1 MAFKPQK
8 NAMTDS
14 ADIRIRGRI
23 WLTASGKNILGRGR
37 VELLEKIG
45 ATGSIS
51 QAARAMKMSY
61 KAAWDAVDAMGNA
74 LHAPLVSTSTGGKGG
89 GGARLTPQAL
99 ALIATYRQ
107 MEQRHQDFLDQLEQ
121 EFSVTLVTGEGTIQ

>member
-1 MAFKPQK
+1 
-8 NAMTDS
+8 MTDT
-14 ADIRIRGRI
+14 ATIRIRGRI
-23 WLTASGKNILGRGR
+23 WLTVAGKNMLGRGR

-74 LHAPLVSTSTGGKGG
+74 LNAPLVSTTTGGKGG

-99 ALIATYRQ
+99 TLIAAYRQ
-107 MEQRHQDFLDQLEQ
+107 LEQRHQDFLGELEQ
-121 EFSVTLVTGEGTIQ
+121 EFAAALVTAKGTIQ

>member
-1 MAFKPQK
+1 
-8 NAMTDS
+8 MTDT
-14 ADIRIRGRI
+14 ANIRIRGRI
-23 WLTASGKNILGRGR
+23 WLTAAGKNMLGRGR

-74 LHAPLVSTSTGGKGG
+74 FNSPLVNTSTGGKGG
-89 GGARLTPQAL
+89 GGTRLTPQAL
-99 ALIATYRQ
+99 ALIAAYRQ
-107 MEQRHQDFLDQLEQ
+107 LEQRHQDFLGQLEQ
-121 EFSVTLVTGEGTIQ
+121 EFSAALVTGEGTIQ

>member
-1 MAFKPQK
+1 
-8 NAMTDS
+8 MTDT
-14 ADIRIRGRI
+14 ATIRIRGRI
-23 WLTASGKNILGRGR
+23 WLTVTDKNMLGRGR

-74 LHAPLVSTSTGGKGG
+74 FHAPLVSTSTGGKGG

-99 ALIATYRQ
+99 TLIAAYRQ
-107 MEQRHQDFLDQLEQ
+107 MEQRHHDFLSELEL
-121 EFSVTLVTGEGTIQ
+121 EFAAALVTPKDAIQ

>member
-1 MAFKPQK
+1 
-8 NAMTDS
+8 MTDT
-14 ADIRIRGRI
+14 ANIRIRGRI
-23 WLTASGKNILGRGR
+23 WLTASGKNIVGRGR

-74 LHAPLVSTSTGGKGG
+74 LHAPLVNTSTGGKGG

-99 ALIATYRQ
+99 ALIATFRQ
-107 MEQRHQDFLDQLEQ
+107 MEQRHQDFLVQLEQ
-121 EFSVTLVTGEGTIQ
+121 AFSAMLVTGEDTIQ

>member
-1 MAFKPQK
+1 
-8 NAMTDS
+8 MTDT
-14 ADIRIRGRI
+14 ATIRIRGRI
-23 WLTASGKNILGRGR
+23 WLTVADKNMLGRGR

-74 LHAPLVSTSTGGKGG
+74 FHAPLVSTSTGGKGG

-99 ALIATYRQ
+99 SLIAVFRQ
-107 MEQRHQDFLDQLEQ
+107 MEQRHQDFLDQMEQ
-121 EFSVTLVTGEGTIQ
+121 EFAAALVTAKGAIL

>member
-1 MAFKPQK
+1 
-8 NAMTDS
+8 MTDT
-14 ADIRIRGRI
+14 ANIHIRGRI
-23 WLTASGKNILGRGR
+23 WLTVAGKNMLGRGR

-74 LHAPLVSTSTGGKGG
+74 LNAPLVSTSTGGKGG

-99 ALIATYRQ
+99 ALIAAYRQ
-107 MEQRHQDFLDQLEQ
+107 LEQRHQDFLGQLEQ
-121 EFSVTLVTGEGTIQ
+121 EFASALTTGEGTIE